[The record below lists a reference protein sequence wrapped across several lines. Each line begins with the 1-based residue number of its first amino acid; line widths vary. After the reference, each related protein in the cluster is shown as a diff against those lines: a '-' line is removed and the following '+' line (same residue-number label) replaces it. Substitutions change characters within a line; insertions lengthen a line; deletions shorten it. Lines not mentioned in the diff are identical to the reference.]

1 MQRPRACEIAFASPV
16 ADGLDVEPGPDCI
29 VGGAYPHGA
38 GPIVDSD
45 PVADGQPIANARQ
58 PDQSRPGAYAPSR
71 ANR

>member
-1 MQRPRACEIAFASPV
+1 MQRPRARDIALAGPV

-38 GPIVDSD
+38 GPIVDPD
-45 PVADGQPIANARQ
+45 PVADGQPIADARQ
-58 PDQSRPGAYAPSR
+58 PDQSRPGAYASSG